1 MTWAEVSAAWL
12 VILAAVLAVDRA
24 MISRSHWPVAA
35 VLCLAMLEP
44 LRPDEGTA
52 AKILC
57 LALPAL
63 STWLAVRVLARARL
77 LAACAAALVFS
88 VGAWRWSVDWD
99 TAHAWA
105 SAASVG
111 VQAVALFAVA
121 PRRRLWLPDRCVLA
135 LFAGDAAALL
145 GPLGERAA
153 PPVQQATWWI
163 VQWQAAA
170 VALVLCALHVHQA
183 LADRRRHG

>member
-1 MTWAEVSAAWL
+1 VTWAECAAAWL
-12 VILAAVLAVDRA
+12 VILAAVLAVDRT
-24 MISRSHWPVAA
+24 MVSRSHRPVAA

-44 LRPDEGTA
+44 LRPDEGAA
-52 AKILC
+52 AKVLC

-63 STWLAVRVLARARL
+63 SAWLAVRVLVRARL
-77 LAACAAALVFS
+77 LATCAAALVFS
-88 VGAWRWSVDWD
+88 VGAWRWSVAWD
-99 TAHAWA
+99 TAPVWA
-105 SAASVG
+105 SAASVAI
-111 VQAVALFAVA
+111 QAAALLAVA

-135 LFAGDAAALL
+135 LFAGDVAALL

-170 VALVLCALHVHQA
+170 VAAVLCVLHVAQA
-183 LADRRRHG
+183 LADRRRRG